1 MSREKK
7 QRKKRSLKFMFVG
20 LALMGLFI
28 GELLLYTWSRVQCV
42 RTRYEISEQAKEQ
55 KRLVAFQDNLKI
67 ELARLKSPQ
76 RIAKIAKTQL
86 GLIIPKPSQMILVPK
101 KRWH

>member
-1 MSREKK
+1 
-7 QRKKRSLKFMFVG
+7 MFIG

-42 RTRYEISEQAKEQ
+42 RIRYEISEKAKEQ
-55 KRLVAFQDNLKI
+55 NRLLAFQDNLKI

-76 RIAKIAKTQL
+76 RIAEIAKSKL
-86 GLIIPKPSQMILVPK
+86 GLIIPKASQMILVPK

>member
-1 MSREKK
+1 MTRKK
-7 QRKKRSLKFMFVG
+7 QRKKRSLKFTFVG
-20 LALMGLFI
+20 LALMALFI

-42 RTRYEISEQAKEQ
+42 RIRYEISEQAKEQ
-55 KRLVAFQDNLKI
+55 KRLMAFQDNLKI

-76 RIAKIAKTQL
+76 RIAKIAKTKL